1 MGMGTNGVIQGN
13 FHEHPYG
20 FYQMSPQVFM
30 EMAILLRLYSVDSSA
45 AILLKI
51 RMPLEDGMME
61 QETSSKPSCSIL
73 LAASSILTAIS
84 LALGEYLTTIVLY
97 IEFTSYP
104 QESS

>member
-1 MGMGTNGVIQGN
+1 
-13 FHEHPYG
+13 
-20 FYQMSPQVFM
+20 M

>member
-13 FHEHPYG
+13 FHEHPHE
-20 FYQMSPQVFM
+20 FYQMAISQYSW
-30 EMAILLRLYSVDSSA
+30 EMAILLRPYSVDSSA

-84 LALGEYLTTIVLY
+84 LALGEYLTTIVF
-97 IEFTSYP
+97 IH
-104 QESS
+104 